1 MSLTLPPREEDATL
15 AHVVYGLFI
24 AAPLVAGL
32 AAVVGVIIAHI
43 KRNDARGTWLEAHY
57 AWQIASFWW
66 SLLMFSVGLV
76 LTVVKIGW
84 LLLIF
89 AALFFLYRAIAG
101 WIALS
106 RRTAP

>member
-1 MSLTLPPREEDATL
+1 VLTPPSREEDATL
-15 AHVVYGLFI
+15 AHVVYGLYV
-24 AAPLVAGL
+24 ASVLSAGL

-66 SLLMFSVGLV
+66 TLLMALVGLV

-84 LLLIF
+84 LLLII
-89 AALFFLYRAIAG
+89 AALFFLYRAVKG

-106 RRTAP
+106 RRVAP